1 MESKEEEIFIKTK
14 RLLFIS
20 CLAAGAL
27 IASPSFS
34 KPAKKSAGTSQ
45 SKARVAQQ
53 ITQVMRNDRHN
64 QNINHIG
71 GTRYYYGGGS
81 YPYYGY
87 YSGWPYSNWGYGTYS
102 GYYPYSYRGG
112 YPHSGYNN
120 YYSYYT
126 PTYGYNASMVAA
138 VQRGA
143 IASFESRNG
152 LAVDGSISRLL
163 LDQLGLA

>member
-1 MESKEEEIFIKTK
+1 MLWGSSYDGIKRGGKFIKTK
-14 RLLFIS
+14 RLLLII

-64 QNINHIG
+64 QNINRMG
-71 GTRYYYGGGS
+71 GPRYYYGGGS

-87 YSGWPYSNWGYGTYS
+87 YSGWP
-102 GYYPYSYRGG
+102 
-112 YPHSGYNN
+112 
-120 YYSYYT
+120 
-126 PTYGYNASMVAA
+126 
-138 VQRGA
+138 
-143 IASFESRNG
+143 
-152 LAVDGSISRLL
+152 
-163 LDQLGLA
+163 